1 VNDSISML
9 VKSCLGQGVR
19 SLELLVLG
27 EGRFLPPK
35 LPLLLQH
42 TASPSLKHDA
52 CLGTSYGI
60 FSYIVYM
67 VIHLY
72 PSRQIPDNLD
82 NLVIDLLSTN

>member
-1 VNDSISML
+1 MDDSISRP
-9 VKSCLGQGVR
+9 VKSYLGQGVR
-19 SLELLVLG
+19 SLGFLMLR
-27 EGRFLPPK
+27 EGKILPPK

-42 TASPSLKHDA
+42 AASL
-52 CLGTSYGI
+52 CTSYGI